1 MMNFGAQIGIGENE
15 MTEFKYAFDEG
26 AENICTSKVA
36 ACKKIVH
43 FAEWIGKWEEK
54 FV

>member
-26 AENICTSKVA
+26 AGNICTSKVA
-36 ACKKIVH
+36 SIKRLCI
-43 FAEWIGKWEEK
+43 FEWVGKWEGME
-54 FV
+54 